1 MTGSQNRIVT
11 TTEIEPGIH
20 SISIAHPAGQ
30 KNRLDRPTLEQFND
44 AVQQLINGDQAT
56 GDQASG
62 VKGIIIC
69 SSILGHFMAGAD
81 LAAIR
86 ATTDYS
92 DQDIA
97 AFCKMGRTIFQ
108 QLFQCDA
115 FTVAAIDGAADNG
128 GLELAMWCDFRIAT
142 TADHTRFSY
151 SDIVFGLVPAW
162 GGSVL
167 LPRLTSVPNALK
179 MIATGESLSAEQ
191 ALAEGLVDAVVKSD
205 RLLPAAVKRIQESL
219 QQKDAIADRRRAK
232 TQPLEFDLSSD
243 AALRDAIAV
252 TASAVGESE
261 DIYPFAPTVAMEHV
275 LRTAGEQFDD
285 ALQSETAAVVQ
296 TYGSPANAGLL
307 NHHFLAQRNRA
318 EPGLV
323 DLNLTP
329 QPIKKL
335 GIIGAGVMGRS
346 IAHVALSTGI
356 DVALIDASQN
366 SIAIARAELSPPEF
380 EVPADRQLV
389 VSDQYSVL
397 SDVDLVIEAVV
408 ETISV
413 KASVHEKIQ
422 AATRPGVLIASNTSS
437 IPIEAMAENFA
448 APDRFCGI
456 HFCHPEVMSLV
467 EVIAGPESS
476 EQAVA
481 DAVGF
486 IRQLGKM
493 PIAINDG
500 PGFVVNRLLA
510 AMLNQALGLLVEGLT
525 ISRIDEAMVEFG
537 FRAGPFQIIDII
549 GADTCMYAGRVMYE
563 HGLACVSLL
572 PILPKLVKHN
582 RLGRKTLIGF
592 YIYPDHRADAIVDP
606 GLDEIVSKYQ
616 RSEVSPEIAKLSHS
630 DIALR
635 ILAPVVLEATRIIEE
650 EGVNDLRDI
659 ELAFIHG
666 LSFPQHRGGLL
677 FWADEV
683 GIDKIVKTLL
693 RLTKAD
699 PRLQPTELLSAM
711 RQEDRKFYSR
721 I

>member
-1 MTGSQNRIVT
+1 MTGIENRIVT
-11 TTEIEPGIH
+11 TAEIEPGIY
-20 SISIAHPAGQ
+20 SISIAHPTGR
-30 KNRLDRPTLEQFND
+30 KNGLDRPTLEQFNE
-44 AVQQLINGDQAT
+44 AVQQLTSADQT
-56 GDQASG
+56 PD
-62 VKGIIIC
+62 VKGIII
-69 SSILGHFMAGAD
+69 SSAVPGQFMAGAD

-108 QLFQCDA
+108 QLHQCDA
-115 FTVAAIDGAADNG
+115 VTVAAIDGMAENG

-142 TADHTRFSY
+142 DADHTRFSF
-151 SDIVFGLVPAW
+151 SDISFGLVPAW
-162 GGSVL
+162 GGSAL
-167 LPRLTSVPNALK
+167 LPRLTSVANAVK
-179 MIATGESLSAEQ
+179 MISTGEALSSEQ
-191 ALAEGLVDAVVKSD
+191 ALAENLVDQVVNSE
-205 RLLPAAVKRIQESL
+205 RLLTTVVKRIRETCDL
-219 QQKDAIADRRRAK
+219 PDALTDRRLSK
-232 TQPLEFDLSSD
+232 TQPMDFDLQSN
-243 AALRDAIAV
+243 ATERDKIAV
-252 TASAVGESE
+252 TAAAVGESE
-261 DIYPFAPTVAMEHV
+261 DIYPFAPTVAMEHL
-275 LRTAGEQFDD
+275 LRTAGEGFDD

-307 NHHFLAQRNRA
+307 NHQFLVDRNGV

-323 DLNLTP
+323 DLSLTP
-329 QPIKKL
+329 TPIKKL
-335 GIIGAGVMGRS
+335 GIVGAGVMGRS
-346 IAHVALSTGI
+346 IALVALSTGI
-356 DVALIDASQN
+356 DVALVDASQN
-366 SIAIARAELSPPEF
+366 AIAIARSELSPPEF
-380 EVPADRQLV
+380 DVPAERQLV
-389 VSDQYSVL
+389 ISDDYACL
-397 SDVDLVIEAVV
+397 ADVDLVIEAVV

-437 IPIEAMAENFA
+437 IPIEAMAENFES
-448 APDRFCGI
+448 PDRFCGI

-467 EVIAGPESS
+467 EVIAGPGSS
-476 EQAVA
+476 EQSVA

-486 IRQLGKM
+486 IQQLGKM

-510 AMLNQALGLLVEGLT
+510 AMLNQALRLLVEGLT

-549 GADTCMYAGRVMYE
+549 GSDTCMYAGRVMYE
-563 HGLACVSLL
+563 HGLSCVSLL

-616 RSEVSPEIAKLSHS
+616 RSEVPPDIAKLSNS
-630 DIALR
+630 DIALQ
-635 ILAPVVLEATRIIEE
+635 ILAPVVLEATRIMEE
-650 EGVNDLRDI
+650 EGVNDFRDI

-683 GIDKIVKTLL
+683 GIDTIVKTLL

-699 PRLQPTELLSAM
+699 PRLQPTELLSVM
-711 RQEDRKFYSR
+711 RQEDRNFYSR
-721 I
+721 L